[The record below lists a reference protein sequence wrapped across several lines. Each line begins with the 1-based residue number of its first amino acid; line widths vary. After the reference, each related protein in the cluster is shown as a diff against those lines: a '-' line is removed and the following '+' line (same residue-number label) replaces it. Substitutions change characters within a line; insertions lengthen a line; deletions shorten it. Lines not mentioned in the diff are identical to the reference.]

1 MSLNPPARVL
11 VVDDNQ
17 DAADTT
23 AMVLRLG
30 GFAVRA
36 CYGGAEALAAAEGF
50 RPQVCLLD
58 FNMPGMDG
66 DELAGR
72 LRLLLGTGVILVAL
86 TAAKGAKAERRLAAA
101 GFAGRLVK
109 PADPAELLATAGR
122 LAA

>member
-1 MSLNPPARVL
+1 MSANTPVRVL
-11 VVDDNQ
+11 VVDDSR
-17 DAADTT
+17 DIADST

-36 CYGGAEALAAAEGF
+36 CYGGAEALAEAEGF

-66 DELAGR
+66 DELALR
-72 LRLLLGTGVILVAL
+72 LRTLLGGGAVLVAV
-86 TAAKGAKAERRLAAA
+86 TAARGAEAERRLAAA

-109 PADPAELLATAGR
+109 PADPAELLAVGR